1 LVLPWHRQMTSP
13 DTIAAIATPPGTG
26 GIGIVRLSGIQALA
40 IAEKLS
46 RSELNPGKIQFRSF
60 IDDAGEAIDH
70 GLCLYFKTPHSFS
83 GEDCVEIQAHG
94 GPIVLD
100 MLLERVCALGARLA
114 RAGEFSE
121 RAFLNGKVDLAQAEA
136 IADLIDSGSRAAS
149 RAAMRSLEGRF
160 SQQVNE
166 LVEGI
171 VELRA
176 YIEAALDFAEEEIDF
191 LANGDVG
198 QRLDAALDRLQNL
211 LLQAEQGRTLQEGLG
226 VTLAGL
232 PNAGKSSLLNT
243 LAGYEAAIVTEIEG
257 TTRDVLREHISLRG
271 IPIRI
276 NDTAGL
282 RESENPVEREG
293 IRRAWESI
301 GQADVVIY
309 LIDASKGLSDADQR
323 IIDDLGDTR
332 LQIVYSKSD
341 LLETDHRADP
351 ASLYL
356 STLTGSGMDLLIDRI
371 TGKAA
376 DFNQD
381 SHAFMA
387 RRRHVDALQRALHCL
402 QQATSSFAASRSG
415 ELVAEDLRAAQQNL
429 NEITG
434 EFTSEDLLGKIFS
447 SFCIGK

>member
-1 LVLPWHRQMTSP
+1 MASPQTSP

-26 GIGIVRLSGIQALA
+26 GIGIVRLSGTRALT
-40 IAEKLS
+40 IAEELS
-46 RSELNPGKIQFRSF
+46 QSELNPGKIQFRSF
-60 IDDAGEAIDH
+60 IDNDGEAIDH
-70 GLCLYFKTPHSFS
+70 GLCLYFKGPHSFS

-136 IADLIDSGSRAAS
+136 IADLIESGSRAAS

-191 LANGDVG
+191 LADGDVG

-211 LLQAEQGRTLQEGLG
+211 LLLAQQGRTLQEGLG
-226 VTLAGL
+226 VALAGL
-232 PNAGKSSLLNT
+232 PNAGKSSLLNY

-301 GQADVVIY
+301 GQADVVVY
-309 LIDASKGLSDADQR
+309 LVAADKGLTDADQR
-323 IIDDLGDTR
+323 IIDELGDTR
-332 LQIVYSKSD
+332 LELVYSKSD
-341 LLETDHRADP
+341 LLESDHRTDP
-351 ASLYL
+351 TSLYL

-381 SHAFMA
+381 NHAFMA

-402 QQATSSFAASRSG
+402 QQAASSFAASRSG